1 MEFKRF
7 PEFTSYM
14 TRGDYIKAFI
24 WLPVHMVLL
33 PMLSWQLMDMG
44 YISESMANFL
54 VYTVGVVFMLL
65 FLGKFLRREFDPF
78 CDRPMF
84 CISEVCGSYL
94 AMLLLNMAINSLFL
108 MILPESNPNNSAIK
122 AMADLDFGT
131 VTAMAVCLAPIVE
144 EVIFRGAVFGL
155 ARKRSRALAYILS
168 ALLFSL
174 YHVWGYAVENPIYF
188 VYILQYLP
196 VSLLL
201 CRCYERTNSL
211 WTSIFFHMMVN
222 AMSMSAMEA
231 LM

>member
-1 MEFKRF
+1 MRFKIY

-24 WLPVHMVLL
+24 WLPVHMALL
-33 PMLSWQLMDMG
+33 PMLVWQLMYMG
-44 YISESMANFL
+44 YVSESMANFI
-54 VYTVGVVFMLL
+54 VYVVGVAYVLL
-65 FLGKFLRREFDPF
+65 FLGKYLRREFDPF

-94 AMLLLNMAINSLFL
+94 AMLLLNMAVSSLIL
-108 MILPESNPNNSAIK
+108 LILPEDNPNNAAIMSMAGMEYGTVA
-122 AMADLDFGT
+122 AMAI
-131 VTAMAVCLAPIVE
+131 CLAPIVE

-155 ARKRSRALAYILS
+155 ARKRNRVLAYVLS
-168 ALLFSL
+168 ALMFSL
-174 YHVWGYAVENPIYF
+174 YHVWAYAIEDPRYFIY
-188 VYILQYLP
+188 VLQYLP

-201 CRCYERTNSL
+201 CRCYERTNSI

-231 LM
+231 LL